1 MSAPPGD
8 GWGAPAP
15 GPGDAS
21 GAAATTGPGDAGNAS
36 GAAAA
41 TPPGDP
47 WTRPPTGTPPEPWAL
62 PAAGDGWDRYGVGR
76 PPIDPTT
83 VAIPVAG
90 RFSGPSRR
98 RRWPARLA
106 VVVALA
112 AVGGGLGALAWHND
126 QAATRW
132 RQLYQAQ
139 VGVSAAAAGQIR
151 TANGNIAALN
161 AEKRNLDAQVATMAS
176 QLATVANQKE
186 KAIDQTTVLKDLLS
200 AAGQVADHLQAC
212 IAATDQLDS
221 DLNAAVASG
230 STTALVALQAEAAS
244 VDSTCQQA
252 QDGNNALQAAIR
264 SASS

>member
-8 GWGAPAP
+8 SWGAPAA
-15 GPGDAS
+15 GPGDARS
-21 GAAATTGPGDAGNAS
+21 AWGAAAPA
-36 GAAAA
+36 
-41 TPPGDP
+41 PPPADDP
-47 WTRPPTGTPPEPWAL
+47 WTQPPTGNPPEPWAL
-62 PAAGDGWDRYGVGR
+62 PAAGDGWDRYGEGR
-76 PPIDPTT
+76 PPNDPTS
-83 VAIPVAG
+83 VAIPVAS
-90 RFSGPSRR
+90 RVTGPNRR

-112 AVGGGLGALAWHND
+112 AVGGGLGTLAWHND

-132 RQLYQAQ
+132 RRLYQAQ

-151 TANGNIAALN
+151 TANDNIAALN
-161 AEKRNLDAQVATMAS
+161 AEKRNLNAQVATMAS

-230 STTALVALQAEAAS
+230 STTALDALQAEAAS

-264 SASS
+264 NASS